1 VVTPFQ
7 AASIHHRI
15 GSLKTENKT
24 RQRRTLPGRALSE

>member
-7 AASIHHRI
+7 AASIHRRI

-24 RQRRTLPGRALSE
+24 RQRQTLPRRALAK

>member
-7 AASIHHRI
+7 AASIHRRI

-24 RQRRTLPGRALSE
+24 R